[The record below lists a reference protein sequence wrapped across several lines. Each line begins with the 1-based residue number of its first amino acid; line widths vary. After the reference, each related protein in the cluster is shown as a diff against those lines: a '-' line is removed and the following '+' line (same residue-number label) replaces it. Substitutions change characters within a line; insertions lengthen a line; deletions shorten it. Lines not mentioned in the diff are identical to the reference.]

1 MNRLRNIKK
10 KKASSSNPIING
22 KRYYKYLKY
31 PEIPLDIEDIYITA
45 KVGDRVDTLAHRF
58 YGDDTLWW
66 VIITANP
73 DKIKRDTFFIKPGLL
88 IRIPTDI
95 EDILDDFERLNT
107 I

>member
-31 PEIPLDIEDIYITA
+31 PEIPLDIEDI
-45 KVGDRVDTLAHRF
+45 
-58 YGDDTLWW
+58 
-66 VIITANP
+66 
-73 DKIKRDTFFIKPGLL
+73 
-88 IRIPTDI
+88 
-95 EDILDDFERLNT
+95 LDDFERLNT